1 MKIWKKN
8 NHHALNPTG
17 TKPQRN
23 ACVIYQKQSHQEIM
37 QTRIQM
43 LTVTKENYTIQFN
56 NNHLKALFIK

>member
-23 ACVIYQKQSHQEIM
+23 ACVI
-37 QTRIQM
+37 
-43 LTVTKENYTIQFN
+43 
-56 NNHLKALFIK
+56 